1 MTSQRKERIHNVLS
15 NRQPDL
21 AVVLENVE
29 DPHNMS
35 AVMRS
40 SESVGVQD
48 VYILRTRTPKHPKF
62 DHKISGSA
70 MLWLTVHEFTDAE
83 ECFAAL
89 RKRYGQILATH
100 LGEQATSL
108 YSHDLKVP
116 TALVFGNERKGL
128 TKEALQHCTGNFI
141 IPQVGMVQSLNI
153 SVACAVSL
161 YEAYR
166 QREAAGMYDGV
177 NRLPEGEYSDLN
189 AMWSARSAE

>member
-1 MTSQRKERIHNVLS
+1 MTPQRKERIHTVLS

-70 MLWLTVHEFTDAE
+70 MLWLTVHEFSDTE

-89 RKRYGQILATH
+89 RQKYTQILATH
-100 LGEQATSL
+100 LGEKATSL
-108 YSHDLKVP
+108 YSHDLTVP

-128 TKEALQHCTGNFI
+128 TKEALERCNGNFI

-166 QREAAGMYDGV
+166 QREAAGMYHGL
-177 NRLPEGEYSDLN
+177 NRLPEATYTELSK
-189 AMWSARSAE
+189 MWSARSAE